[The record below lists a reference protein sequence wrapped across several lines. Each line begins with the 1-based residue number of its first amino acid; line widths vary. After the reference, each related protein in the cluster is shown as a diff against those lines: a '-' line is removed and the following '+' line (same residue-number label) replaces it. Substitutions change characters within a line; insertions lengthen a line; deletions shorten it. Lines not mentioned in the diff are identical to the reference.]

1 MLTDFFRLDGKTA
14 LVTGAGKGIGARI
27 ATAYAEMGADLILLA
42 RTEADLEAVAD
53 EVRALGQQ
61 ARIFSCDI
69 TDETAMAATFET
81 LHNEFSQLD
90 VVVNNAG
97 APGKGFGSLAK
108 VNKKRFE
115 HTLDINLSAAYGLI
129 HEALPLL
136 QAAPNAAIIN
146 ISSAMSWMVDR
157 HMAAY
162 AAAKAGLDQMTRVLA
177 YELAPKIR
185 VNGIAPGA
193 IETPATAFITQDPGR
208 LEETVRWIPQG
219 RLGQPTDIA
228 LAALY
233 LASSASGFMS
243 GKILEIDGGMA
254 ALPGSAIQ
262 SQIPQSKP

>member
-27 ATAYAEMGADLILLA
+27 ATAFAEMGADLILLA
-42 RTEADLEAVAD
+42 RTESDLEQVARD
-53 EVRALGQQ
+53 IEALGQQ
-61 ARIFSCDI
+61 ARVFPCDI
-69 TDETAMAATFET
+69 TDEAAIATTFNDLKSE
-81 LHNEFSQLD
+81 LPKLD
-90 VVVNNAG
+90 IVINNAG

-108 VNKKRFE
+108 VTKKRFE

-136 QAAPNAAIIN
+136 QASPDAAIVN

-208 LEETVRWIPQG
+208 LEDTVRWIPQG

-233 LASSASGFMS
+233 LSSNASSFIS
-243 GKILEIDGGMA
+243 GKILEVDGGMA

-262 SQIPQSKP
+262 SQIPQPKA

>member
-27 ATAYAEMGADLILLA
+27 ATAFAEMGADLILLA
-42 RTEADLEAVAD
+42 RTESDLEQVARD
-53 EVRALGQQ
+53 VEALGQQ
-61 ARIFSCDI
+61 ARVFPCDI
-69 TDETAMAATFET
+69 TDEAAIATTFNDLKSE
-81 LHNEFSQLD
+81 LPKLD
-90 VVVNNAG
+90 IVVNNAG

-108 VNKKRFE
+108 VTKKRFE

-136 QAAPNAAIIN
+136 QASPDAAIVN

-208 LEETVRWIPQG
+208 LEDTVRWIPQG
-219 RLGQPTDIA
+219 RLGLPTDIA

-233 LASSASGFMS
+233 LSSNASSFIS
-243 GKILEIDGGMA
+243 GKILEVDGGMA

-262 SQIPQSKP
+262 SQIQQPKA